1 MTSPLNIVLIGC
13 RCSGKTQ
20 VGKILAKALNLG
32 FADLDLLIE
41 RHAGCSIEQMVT
53 RDGWTTF
60 REWEQHLTD
69 IVSSQEHLVI
79 ATGGGVVMNRDNVE
93 RLKRKGWIVW
103 LKGDPDVLRERMLKE
118 QRKGNNRP
126 SLTGRDPLEE
136 IEDVLRSRNPLY
148 EQAADMVL
156 DTGTFSEKE
165 VAGFIADAFLEGFRE
180 REDGR

>member
-1 MTSPLNIVLIGC
+1 
-13 RCSGKTQ
+13 
-20 VGKILAKALNLG
+20 VGKILAESLDLG
-32 FADLDLLIE
+32 FEDLDLLIE
-41 RHAGCSIEQMVT
+41 RHAGYSIEEIVT

-60 REWEQHLTD
+60 RQWEQRLTD
-69 IVSSQEHLVI
+69 MISRREHLVI
-79 ATGGGVVMNRDNVE
+79 ATGGGVVMNWDNVE

-103 LKGDPDVLRERMLKE
+103 LKGDPGVLRERMLKE

-126 SLTGRDPLEE
+126 SLTGRHPLEE
-136 IEDVLRSRNPLY
+136 IEEVLRLRNPLY

-156 DTGTFSEKE
+156 DTGSLSEKE